1 MQDIKPANLLIDD
14 RDRLRIA
21 DFGLSRIFEVIGS
34 AETNAAAAAAADPPQ
49 ATGLYSPQV
58 ASRWYR
64 APELLWGSPDYG
76 PAVDMWAAGCVLA
89 EMLREEPLFNVS
101 TLLCNTYTMRTI
113 LHNCI
118 NNSGQHRHRTI
129 GPGDSCPGHAV
140 ACHLAGIAFAARLS

>member
-21 DFGLSRIFEVIGS
+21 DFGLSRIFEIVGTVNGT
-34 AETNAAAAAAADPPQ
+34 AETNSAAAAADPPQ
-49 ATGLYSPQV
+49 AIGLYSPQV

-101 TLLCNTYTMRTI
+101 TLLYNTYTLRTSYQ
-113 LHNCI
+113 LYQYFRPTPTS
-118 NNSGQHRHRTI
+118 NNW
-129 GPGDSCPGHAV
+129 PW
-140 ACHLAGIAFAARLS
+140 